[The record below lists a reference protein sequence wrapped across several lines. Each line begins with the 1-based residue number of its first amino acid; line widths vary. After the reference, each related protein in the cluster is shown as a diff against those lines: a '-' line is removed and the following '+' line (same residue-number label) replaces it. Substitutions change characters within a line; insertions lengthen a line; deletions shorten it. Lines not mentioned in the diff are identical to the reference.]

1 MYLTVWLREVA
12 NVPLDVYDKV
22 AGDKIQMIRL

>member
-1 MYLTVWLREVA
+1 MYLTVWLREVV

-22 AGDKIQMIRL
+22 AYDKIQMIRL

>member
-1 MYLTVWLREVA
+1 MYLTVWLREV